1 MEYIEEIGKLQ
12 FRRQYPTVHNHN
24 GQSMKIT
31 FTKGQVNINLYPSVT
46 IIWDRESLKT
56 KLSIATFDNAE

>member
-31 FTKGQVNINLYPSVT
+31 FTKGQVNINLYPSIT
-46 IIWDRESLKT
+46 IIL
-56 KLSIATFDNAE
+56 DN